1 MNSGPYIKL
10 TCEGCNQKVYLQMY
24 FNQPFIFDETRP
36 TDLEHNY
43 KAQVTGRGTCY
54 NCGHQIDK
62 LFIRHLS
69 RADIINL
76 AIKRSRAE
84 SHYVVD
90 EEIKDD

>member
-10 TCEGCNQKVYLQMY
+10 TCEGCKQEVYLQMY

-36 TDLEHNY
+36 ADLEHNY
-43 KAQVTGRGTCY
+43 KAQVTGRGICY

-62 LFIRHLS
+62 LFIKHLS

-76 AIKRSRAE
+76 AIRHYRAE
-84 SHYVVD
+84 SHYVID
-90 EEIKDD
+90 EEKKDD